1 MSFCLYYQN
10 FKTISCEEVI
20 TNYFNNHNLEH
31 LKNVEKCFI
40 FNLFEVSLNLDS
52 IGSTNEHVEKVTDLR
67 NSLDQFNF
75 KGLSHAPSPLLMISD
90 VFLWERHFL
99 SENAYTEFLDKLDVY
114 LFDKVELSR
123 QFIWLTNDLSLIVK
137 TTLRK

>member
-1 MSFCLYYQN
+1 MSSCLYFQN

-20 TNYFNNHNLEH
+20 TIYFNRHNLEH

-40 FNLFEVSLNLDS
+40 FNLFEVSLNLSS
-52 IGSTNEHVEKVTDLR
+52 IGSINEHVEKVTDLR

-75 KGLSHAPSPLLMISD
+75 KGLSQYLFPLLMISD
-90 VFLWERHFL
+90 VFLWERQFL
-99 SENAYTEFLDKLDVY
+99 SENAYTEFLDKIDVY

-123 QFIWLTNDLSLIVK
+123 
-137 TTLRK
+137 